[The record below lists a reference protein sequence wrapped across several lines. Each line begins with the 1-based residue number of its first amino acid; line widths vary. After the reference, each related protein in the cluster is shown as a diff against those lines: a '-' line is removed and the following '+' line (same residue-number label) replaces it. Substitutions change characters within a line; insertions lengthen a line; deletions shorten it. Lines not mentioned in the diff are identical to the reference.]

1 MREEE
6 WERMRAW
13 DRYLERRYEDRKRRE
28 REPNYVPTGEGE
40 DRFDDAICAA
50 TTGGA
55 VALVTYGILR
65 MMGLE

>member
-1 MREEE
+1 
-6 WERMRAW
+6 MRAW

-28 REPNYVPTGEGE
+28 REPNYVPTGE
-40 DRFDDAICAA
+40 DRFDDAVCAA
-50 TTGGA
+50 ITGGA